1 MTFRRSPSILGLAL
15 VLVAG
20 VAGAQQPSPRAD
32 RPHAGEMRGGRG
44 MNGGGPGRA
53 MLRGISLTD
62 AQKERL
68 RAIDQKYRS
77 EGQAARAAMRP
88 AMEEGRAAR
97 QRGDSATARRA
108 WQGTDAQRRQMAAL
122 QERRLAE
129 VRGVLTA
136 EQQQRFDAN
145 RSEMQARMRERG
157 AGGRDGHGRGGRRG
171 GRGRAG

>member
-1 MTFRRSPSILGLAL
+1 
-15 VLVAG
+15 
-20 VAGAQQPSPRAD
+20 
-32 RPHAGEMRGGRG
+32 MRGGRG

-68 RAIDQKYRS
+68 RAIDRKYRS